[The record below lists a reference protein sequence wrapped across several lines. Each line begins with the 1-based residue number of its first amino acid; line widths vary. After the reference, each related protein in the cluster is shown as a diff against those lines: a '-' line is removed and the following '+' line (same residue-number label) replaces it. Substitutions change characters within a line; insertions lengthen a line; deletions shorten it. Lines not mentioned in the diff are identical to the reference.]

1 LRIGSAT
8 PVAMHCSVA
17 TGVPAMAGLPH
28 RETHVKASAERMR
41 GNRVMTARTPL
52 RIALANWSLAVV
64 FAFFAYAHVH
74 QFLDQPRAS
83 LVLIVL
89 MESLLVFFILV
100 RREPDKT
107 WHSPNTWL
115 TTVCG
120 TAFPLLLR
128 PADVPADLLLG
139 QTLQLAGAAL
149 QVAALVSLNR
159 SMGLLPAHRG
169 VQTSGLY
176 RFVRHPLYAAYFVS
190 LAGYL
195 ISNVSLYNLVIIVGG
210 SAMQVMRLLNE
221 ERLLSAYPDYVAF
234 AGKTRWRL
242 VPFVW

>member
-1 LRIGSAT
+1 
-8 PVAMHCSVA
+8 
-17 TGVPAMAGLPH
+17 MAA
-28 RETHVKASAERMR
+28 VI
-41 GNRVMTARTPL
+41 PL
-52 RIALANWSLAVV
+52 RVALANWSLAVI

-74 QFLDQPRAS
+74 QFIDQPRVS

-89 MESLLVFFILV
+89 MESLLVFFLLV

-115 TTVCG
+115 TTLCG

-128 PADVPADLLLG
+128 PADVPADVLFG
-139 QTLQLAGAAL
+139 QALQVAGAAL

-169 VQTSGLY
+169 VQTAGLY

-195 ISNVSLYNLVIIVGG
+195 ISNASAYNVAIIIAG
-210 SAMQVMRLLNE
+210 SAMQIMRILNE
-221 ERLLSAYPDYVAF
+221 ERLLSAYPDYIAF
-234 AGKTRWRL
+234 TGKTRWRL